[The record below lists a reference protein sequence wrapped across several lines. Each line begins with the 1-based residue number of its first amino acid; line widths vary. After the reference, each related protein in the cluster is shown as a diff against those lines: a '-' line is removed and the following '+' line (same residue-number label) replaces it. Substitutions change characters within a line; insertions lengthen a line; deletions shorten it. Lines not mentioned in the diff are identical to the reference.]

1 MTVRWPSE
9 RAMVYAFCHTLRRS
23 GLHTLVEVGSFER
36 SIDIVAWKPAEA
48 PVFTAWEAKLQPSL
62 RVLTQALAHRIAAP
76 QIGIVVP
83 TASADFRRIAWAL
96 GFGVVEFP
104 YPGPALIEWPVFRSN
119 PAVWFPAQESVWR
132 GIRLLE
138 PVQDLEAWRDA
149 AGPGG
154 LP

>member
-1 MTVRWPSE
+1 MADRWPSE
-9 RAMVYAFCHTLRRS
+9 RAMVYAFCHHLRRQ
-23 GLHTLVEVGSFER
+23 GFRTLVEVGSFER
-36 SIDIVAWKPAEA
+36 SIDIVAWKHAEA

-83 TASADFRRIAWAL
+83 AASADFRRIAGEL

-104 YPGPALIEWPVFRSN
+104 YPGPATIDWPVFRPN
-119 PAVWFPAQESVWR
+119 TTVWAPAQESVWR

-138 PVQDLEAWRDA
+138 PVQDLEAWQDPPA
-149 AGPGG
+149 S
-154 LP
+154 L